1 MLIVIFK
8 GYIMKSLKI
17 GVIVHG
23 PKIIDSGC
31 AEKIIKILGDYGEVT
46 CRLGGTMGRTA
57 VIDAHMEDIINIEDK
72 LLPSQ
77 SINLLSE
84 DNDVL
89 FLLNYGKSII
99 TGHTFGYKVLNN
111 AGKNIN
117 LIQIERPF
125 EEDGV
130 IIQWNDFKNESLI
143 NDLSKRLHLKV
154 ISSIEA
160 INTVRELTG
169 FNEVEGTVK
178 RKVAGVSP
186 GENIMMNG
194 IIIGKVTDNHL
205 TIIARNNEII
215 KMVGGEIKKHGVEK
229 LGQVDLTK
237 AIIKTGL
244 LRTTDNIKPRSI
256 KHVPNKHLKAVF
268 LNHAAEDIYKYNFA
282 DVLVSIGDDTTLLSS
297 DILYRFNIPIIGITD
312 GDLDKVVLKGFKLD
326 ESLIIQLPSGYDD
339 KVGAWIHEKIF
350 NNEESI
356 EIRSIDNLKEKVLNL
371 IDKSGL
377 KFKIVDKQL

>member
-1 MLIVIFK
+1 
-8 GYIMKSLKI
+8 MKSLKI

-99 TGHTFGYKVLNN
+99 TGHTFGYKVLTN

-143 NDLSKRLHLKV
+143 KDLSKRLHLKV

-268 LNHAAEDIYKYNFA
+268 LNHAAEDIYKYNCA

>member
-1 MLIVIFK
+1 
-8 GYIMKSLKI
+8 MKSLKI

-143 NDLSKRLHLKV
+143 KDLSKRLHLKV

-268 LNHAAEDIYKYNFA
+268 LNHAAEDIYKYNCA

>member
-1 MLIVIFK
+1 
-8 GYIMKSLKI
+8 MKSLKI

-312 GDLDKVVLKGFKLD
+312 GDLDKVVESGFKSKNSVLFELESGFDDVIGGLIREIIFENED
-326 ESLIIQLPSGYDD
+326 ELINSDD
-339 KVGAWIHEKIF
+339 YKSISDLESKI
-350 NNEESI
+350 I
-356 EIRSIDNLKEKVLNL
+356 EIINNRNCKYTIN
-371 IDKSGL
+371 
-377 KFKIVDKQL
+377 KI

>member
-1 MLIVIFK
+1 
-8 GYIMKSLKI
+8 MKSLKI

-268 LNHAAEDIYKYNFA
+268 LNHAAEDIYKYNCA

>member
-1 MLIVIFK
+1 
-8 GYIMKSLKI
+8 MKSLKI

-46 CRLGGTMGRTA
+46 CRLGGTMGRTS